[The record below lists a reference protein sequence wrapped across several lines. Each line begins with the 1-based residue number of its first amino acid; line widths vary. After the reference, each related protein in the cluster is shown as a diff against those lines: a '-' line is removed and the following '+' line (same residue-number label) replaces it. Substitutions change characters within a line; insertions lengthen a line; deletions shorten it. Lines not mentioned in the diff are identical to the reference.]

1 MDLPDWLLIIP
12 PVVSFLA
19 VMWIYFKILKLA
31 KVKDLVDNPNARKL
45 QKLPVPVL
53 GGLAVFFGVAFGML
67 GASTMTNLWGL
78 APVFTAM
85 VIMLYVGWMDD
96 ILSLSAKTRL
106 GVEIV
111 VILLL
116 CLGTDGCVDS
126 LHGLWGVGEFSLW
139 IAVPLTVFAGVG
151 IINAINMIDGV
162 NGLSSGLC
170 MWMSFIFG
178 FALLKSGDVP
188 DAMLA
193 FCMTAALIPFWL
205 HNVFGRTSKMF
216 IGDSGTMVL
225 GVLMAWF
232 VIQILRH
239 DTVIWWTEIKEV
251 SLVAFCL
258 AVLAVPVAD
267 TVRVMLGRILK
278 GNSPFRP
285 DKTHLHHI
293 FIKFGM
299 SHAITTATIVGI
311 DIVIALLWY
320 FSYKVLG
327 WSQEAQFYLV
337 VFLGVVL
344 VWGTYSVM
352 RLIEK
357 KNPALKEKMASASLA
372 HTIEGR
378 EWWHVIQRWL
388 DAPEILSERRA
399 LRRERILEERNQRK
413 FVNERGG
420 RKKKKNEKE

>member
-53 GGLAVFFGVAFGML
+53 GGLAVFFGVAFGTL
-67 GASTMTNLWGL
+67 VSSTMTNLWAL
-78 APVFTAM
+78 SPVFTAM
-85 VIMLYVGWMDD
+85 VIMMYVGWMDD
-96 ILSLSAKTRL
+96 ILSLSAKTRF

-111 VILLL
+111 VLLLL
-116 CLGTDGCVDS
+116 CLGTDGWVDS
-126 LHGLWGVGEFSLW
+126 LHGLWGIGQFSLF
-139 IAVPLTVFAGVG
+139 IAVPLTLFAGVG

-170 MWMSFIFG
+170 MWCSFIFG
-178 FALLKSGDVP
+178 FALLQSGDVA
-188 DAMLA
+188 DAVLA

-205 HNVFGRTSKMF
+205 HNVFGKSSKMF

-267 TVRVMLGRILK
+267 TIRVMIGRIRK
-278 GNSPFRP
+278 GKSPFSP

-299 SHAITTATIVGI
+299 SHAITTLTIVGI
-311 DIVIALLWY
+311 DVLIAVLWY

-357 KNPALKEKMASASLA
+357 KNPALQNRLASASLA

-420 RKKKKNEKE
+420 EKDKE

>member
-12 PVVSFLA
+12 PVMSFLA

-67 GASTMTNLWGL
+67 ASSTMTNLWAL

-85 VIMLYVGWMDD
+85 VIMLYVGGLDD
-96 ILSLSAKTRL
+96 MLSLSAKTRF
-106 GVEIV
+106 GVELV

-116 CLGTDGCVDS
+116 CLGTDGWVDS
-126 LHGLWGVGEFSLW
+126 LHGLWGIGQFSLF
-139 IAVPLTVFAGVG
+139 IAVPLTLFAGVG

-170 MWMSFIFG
+170 MWCSFIFG
-178 FALLKSGDVP
+178 FALLKSGDVA
-188 DAMLA
+188 DAVLA
-193 FCMTAALIPFWL
+193 LCMTAALIPFWL

-267 TVRVMLGRILK
+267 TIRVMIGRIRK
-278 GNSPFRP
+278 GKSPFSP
-285 DKTHLHHI
+285 DKTHLHHM

-399 LRRERILEERNQRK
+399 LRRERILEERNRRK
-413 FVNERGG
+413 FMNERGG
-420 RKKKKNEKE
+420 EKDKGQV

>member
-1 MDLPDWLLIIP
+1 MEIPDWLLIIP
-12 PVVSFLA
+12 PVMSFLA

-31 KVKDLVDNPNARKL
+31 KMKDLVDNPNARKL

-53 GGLAVFFGVAFGML
+53 GGLAVFFGVAFGTL
-67 GASTMTNLWGL
+67 VSSTMTNLWAL

-85 VIMLYVGWMDD
+85 LIMLYVGGLDD
-96 ILSLSAKTRL
+96 MLSLSAKTRF
-106 GVEIV
+106 GVELV

-116 CLGTDGCVDS
+116 CLGTDGWVDS
-126 LHGLWGVGEFSLW
+126 LHGLWGIGQFSLF
-139 IAVPLTVFAGVG
+139 IAVPLTLFAGVG

-170 MWMSFIFG
+170 MWCSFIFG
-178 FALLKSGDVP
+178 FALLKSGDVA
-188 DAMLA
+188 DAVLA
-193 FCMTAALIPFWL
+193 FCMMAALIPFWF
-205 HNVFGRTSKMF
+205 HNVFGRSSKMF

-311 DIVIALLWY
+311 DILIALLWY

-357 KNPALKEKMASASLA
+357 KNPALQNRLASASLA

-399 LRRERILEERNQRK
+399 LRREHLLEERNRRK

-420 RKKKKNEKE
+420 KKDKGQV

>member
-1 MDLPDWLLIIP
+1 
-12 PVVSFLA
+12 
-19 VMWIYFKILKLA
+19 
-31 KVKDLVDNPNARKL
+31 
-45 QKLPVPVL
+45 
-53 GGLAVFFGVAFGML
+53 
-67 GASTMTNLWGL
+67 
-78 APVFTAM
+78 
-85 VIMLYVGWMDD
+85 
-96 ILSLSAKTRL
+96 
-106 GVEIV
+106 
-111 VILLL
+111 
-116 CLGTDGCVDS
+116 
-126 LHGLWGVGEFSLW
+126 
-139 IAVPLTVFAGVG
+139 
-151 IINAINMIDGV
+151 
-162 NGLSSGLC
+162 
-170 MWMSFIFG
+170 
-178 FALLKSGDVP
+178 
-188 DAMLA
+188 
-193 FCMTAALIPFWL
+193 
-205 HNVFGRTSKMF
+205 
-216 IGDSGTMVL
+216 
-225 GVLMAWF
+225 
-232 VIQILRH
+232 
-239 DTVIWWTEIKEV
+239 
-251 SLVAFCL
+251 VAFCL

-299 SHAITTATIVGI
+299 SHAITSATIVGI
-311 DIVIALLWY
+311 DILIAVLWY

-399 LRRERILEERNQRK
+399 LRRERILKERNQRK

-420 RKKKKNEKE
+420 EKDKGQV

>member
-12 PVVSFLA
+12 PVMSFLA

-31 KVKDLVDNPNARKL
+31 KMKDLVDNPNARKL

-53 GGLAVFFGVAFGML
+53 GGLAVFFGVAFGTL
-67 GASTMTNLWGL
+67 VSSTMTNLWAL
-78 APVFTAM
+78 VPVFTAM
-85 VIMLYVGWMDD
+85 VIMMYVGWMDD

-116 CLGTDGCVDS
+116 CLGTDGWVDS
-126 LHGLWGVGEFSLW
+126 LHGLWGIGQFSLF
-139 IAVPLTVFAGVG
+139 IAVPLTLFAGVG

-162 NGLSSGLC
+162 NGLSSGIC
-170 MWMSFIFG
+170 MCCSSIFG
-178 FALLKSGDVP
+178 FALLQSGDVA

-193 FCMTAALIPFWL
+193 FSMTAALIPFWL

-267 TVRVMLGRILK
+267 TIRVMIGRIRK
-278 GNSPFRP
+278 GKSPFSP

-357 KNPALKEKMASASLA
+357 KNPALQNRLASASLA

-413 FVNERGG
+413 FINERGG
-420 RKKKKNEKE
+420 KKDKE

>member
-1 MDLPDWLLIIP
+1 MEFPNWLLIFP
-12 PVVSFLA
+12 PIISFLA
-19 VMWIYFKILKLA
+19 VWWIYFKILKMA
-31 KVKDLVDNPNARKL
+31 KEKEMVDNPNARKL
-45 QKLPVPVL
+45 QKVPIPVL
-53 GGLAVFFGVAFGML
+53 GGLAVFFGVACGML
-67 GASTMTNLWGL
+67 GASALTNLWSL
-78 APVFTAM
+78 APVFMAM

-116 CLGTDGCVDS
+116 CLGTDGWVDS
-126 LHGLWGVGEFSLW
+126 LHGLWGIGQFSLF
-139 IAVPLTVFAGVG
+139 IAVPLTLFAGVG

-170 MWMSFIFG
+170 MWCSFIFG
-178 FALLKSGDVP
+178 FALLKSGDVA
-188 DAMLA
+188 DAVLA

-205 HNVFGRTSKMF
+205 HNVFGKSSKMF

-357 KNPALKEKMASASLA
+357 KNPALQNRLASASLA

-413 FVNERGG
+413 FINERGG
-420 RKKKKNEKE
+420 KKDKGQV

>member
-1 MDLPDWLLIIP
+1 M
-12 PVVSFLA
+12 
-19 VMWIYFKILKLA
+19 A
-31 KVKDLVDNPNARKL
+31 KEKEMVDNPNARKL
-45 QKLPVPVL
+45 QKVPIPVL

-67 GASTMTNLWGL
+67 GASTMTNLWAL
-78 APVFTAM
+78 VPVFTAM

-116 CLGTDGCVDS
+116 CLGTDGWVDS
-126 LHGLWGVGEFSLW
+126 LHGLWGIGQFSLF
-139 IAVPLTVFAGVG
+139 IAVPLTLFAGVG

-162 NGLSSGLC
+162 NGLSSGIC
-170 MWMSFIFG
+170 MCCSSIFG
-178 FALLKSGDVP
+178 FALLQSGDVA

-267 TVRVMLGRILK
+267 TVRVMLGRILR

-299 SHAITTATIVGI
+299 SHAITSLTIVGI
-311 DIVIALLWY
+311 DVLIAVLWY
-320 FSYKVLG
+320 FSYKFLG

-357 KNPALKEKMASASLA
+357 KSPALQEKMASASLA

-413 FVNERGG
+413 FINERGG
-420 RKKKKNEKE
+420 KKDKGQV

>member
-1 MDLPDWLLIIP
+1 MELPNWLLIIP
-12 PVVSFLA
+12 PIISFLA
-19 VMWIYFKILKLA
+19 VWWIYFKILKMA
-31 KVKDLVDNPNARKL
+31 KDKEMVDNPNARKL
-45 QKLPVPVL
+45 QRVPIPVL
-53 GGLAVFFGVAFGML
+53 GGLAVFFGVACGML
-67 GASTMTNLWGL
+67 GASALTNLWSL
-78 APVFTAM
+78 APVFMAM

-96 ILSLSAKTRL
+96 ILSLSSRTRACIE
-106 GVEIV
+106 VM
-111 VILLL
+111 VILGM
-116 CLGTDGCVDS
+116 CLGTNGCVDS
-126 LHGLWGVGEFSLW
+126 LHGLWGIEEFSLY

-162 NGLSSGLC
+162 NGLSSGIC
-170 MWMSFIFG
+170 MCCSSIFG
-178 FALLKSGDVP
+178 FALLQSGDVA

-193 FCMTAALIPFWL
+193 FCMTAALVPFWL

-216 IGDSGTMVL
+216 IGDSGTMVM
-225 GVLMAWF
+225 GVLLAWF

-258 AVLAVPVAD
+258 AVMAVPVAD

-299 SHAITTATIVGI
+299 SHAITSATIVGI
-311 DIVIALLWY
+311 DIVIAVLWY
-320 FSYKVLG
+320 YSYKVLG

-357 KNPALKEKMASASLA
+357 KNPALKNRLASASLA

-420 RKKKKNEKE
+420 EKKKGQV

>member
-12 PVVSFLA
+12 PVMSFLA
-19 VMWIYFKILKLA
+19 VTWIYFKILKLA
-31 KVKDLVDNPNARKL
+31 KVKELVDNPNARKL

-53 GGLAVFFGVAFGML
+53 GGLAVFFGVAFGTL
-67 GASTMTNLWGL
+67 VSSTMTNLWAMG
-78 APVFTAM
+78 PVFTAM

-111 VILLL
+111 VILGM
-116 CLGTDGCVDS
+116 CLGTDGWVDS
-126 LHGLWGVGEFSLW
+126 LHGLWGIGQFSLF
-139 IAVPLTVFAGVG
+139 IAVPLTLFAGVG

-170 MWMSFIFG
+170 MWCSFIFG
-178 FALLKSGDVP
+178 FALLQSGDVA
-188 DAMLA
+188 DAVLA

-205 HNVFGRTSKMF
+205 HNVFGKSSKMF

-267 TVRVMLGRILK
+267 TIRVMIGRIRK
-278 GNSPFRP
+278 GKSPFSP

-413 FVNERGG
+413 FVNERSG
-420 RKKKKNEKE
+420 KKDKGQV

>member
-1 MDLPDWLLIIP
+1 MELPEWLLIIP
-12 PVVSFLA
+12 PILSFLG
-19 VMWIYFKILKLA
+19 VWWIYFKILKMA
-31 KVKDLVDNPNARKL
+31 KDKEMVDNPNARKL
-45 QKLPVPVL
+45 QKVPIPVL
-53 GGLAVFFGVAFGML
+53 GGLAVFFGVACGML
-67 GASTMTNLWGL
+67 GASALTNLWSL
-78 APVFTAM
+78 APVFMAM

-96 ILSLSAKTRL
+96 ILSLSSRTRACIE
-106 GVEIV
+106 VV
-111 VILLL
+111 VILGM

-126 LHGLWGVGEFSLW
+126 LHGLWGIKEFSLY

-162 NGLSSGLC
+162 NGLSSGIC
-170 MWMSFIFG
+170 MCCSSIFG
-178 FALLKSGDVP
+178 FALLQSGDVA

-216 IGDSGTMVL
+216 IGDSGTMVM
-225 GVLMAWF
+225 GVLLAWF

-278 GNSPFRP
+278 GKSPFSP

-299 SHAITTATIVGI
+299 SHAITSATIVGI
-311 DIVIALLWY
+311 DILIAVLWY
-320 FSYKVLG
+320 FSYKFLG

-357 KNPALKEKMASASLA
+357 KSPALQEKMASASLA

-378 EWWHVIQRWL
+378 EWWGVIQRRL

-420 RKKKKNEKE
+420 EKKKGQV

>member
-1 MDLPDWLLIIP
+1 MEIPDWLLIIP
-12 PVVSFLA
+12 PVASFWA

-31 KVKDLVDNPNARKL
+31 KVKELVDNPDARKL

-67 GASTMTNLWGL
+67 VSSTMTNLWAL

-85 VIMLYVGWMDD
+85 VIMMYVGWMDD
-96 ILSLSAKTRL
+96 ILSLSAKTRF

-111 VILLL
+111 VLLLL
-116 CLGTDGCVDS
+116 CLGTDGWVDS
-126 LHGLWGVGEFSLW
+126 LHGLWGIGQFSLF
-139 IAVPLTVFAGVG
+139 IAVPLTLFAGVG

-162 NGLSSGLC
+162 NGLSSGIC
-170 MWMSFIFG
+170 MCCSSIFG
-178 FALLKSGDVP
+178 FALLQSGDVA

-267 TVRVMLGRILK
+267 TIRVMIGRIRK
-278 GNSPFRP
+278 GKSPFSP

-299 SHAITTATIVGI
+299 SHAITSATIVGI
-311 DIVIALLWY
+311 DILIAVLWY

-413 FVNERGG
+413 FMNERGG
-420 RKKKKNEKE
+420 KKDKGQV

>member
-1 MDLPDWLLIIP
+1 MEIPDWLLIIP
-12 PVVSFLA
+12 PVMSFLA

-31 KVKDLVDNPNARKL
+31 KVKELVDNPNARKL

-53 GGLAVFFGVAFGML
+53 GGLAVFFGVAFGTL
-67 GASTMTNLWGL
+67 VSSTMTNLWAL
-78 APVFTAM
+78 VPVFTAM

-116 CLGTDGCVDS
+116 CLGTDGWVDS
-126 LHGLWGVGEFSLW
+126 LHGLWGIGQFSLF
-139 IAVPLTVFAGVG
+139 IAVPLTLFAGVG

-170 MWMSFIFG
+170 MWCSFIFG
-178 FALLKSGDVP
+178 FALLQSGDVA
-188 DAMLA
+188 DAVLA

-205 HNVFGRTSKMF
+205 HNVFGRSSKMF

-278 GNSPFRP
+278 GNSPFSP

-399 LRRERILEERNQRK
+399 LHRERILKERNQRK

-420 RKKKKNEKE
+420 KKDKGQV

>member
-12 PVVSFLA
+12 PVASFWA

-31 KVKDLVDNPNARKL
+31 KMKDLVDNPNARKL

-53 GGLAVFFGVAFGML
+53 GGLAVFFGVAFGTL
-67 GASTMTNLWGL
+67 VSSTMTNLWTL

-85 VIMLYVGWMDD
+85 VIMMYVGWMDD

-111 VILLL
+111 VILGM
-116 CLGTDGCVDS
+116 CLGTDGWVDS
-126 LHGLWGVGEFSLW
+126 LHGLWGIGQFSLF
-139 IAVPLTVFAGVG
+139 IAVPLTLFAGVG

-170 MWMSFIFG
+170 MWCSFIFG
-178 FALLKSGDVP
+178 FALLQSGDVA
-188 DAMLA
+188 DAVLA

-205 HNVFGRTSKMF
+205 HNVFGKSSKMF

-267 TVRVMLGRILK
+267 TIRVMIGRIRK
-278 GNSPFRP
+278 GKSPFSP

-399 LRRERILEERNQRK
+399 LRRERILEERNRRK
-413 FVNERGG
+413 FMNERGG
-420 RKKKKNEKE
+420 EKDKGQV

>member
-1 MDLPDWLLIIP
+1 
-12 PVVSFLA
+12 
-19 VMWIYFKILKLA
+19 
-31 KVKDLVDNPNARKL
+31 
-45 QKLPVPVL
+45 
-53 GGLAVFFGVAFGML
+53 ML
-67 GASTMTNLWGL
+67 GASALTNLWSL
-78 APVFTAM
+78 APVFMAM
-85 VIMLYVGWMDD
+85 VVMLYVGWMDD
-96 ILSLSAKTRL
+96 ILSISSRTRACIE
-106 GVEIV
+106 VM
-111 VILLL
+111 VILGM
-116 CLGTDGCVDS
+116 CLSTNGCVDS
-126 LHGLWGVGEFSLW
+126 LHGLWGVGQFSLF
-139 IAVPLTVFAGVG
+139 IAVPLTLIAGVG

-178 FALLKSGDVP
+178 FALLQSGDVA
-188 DAMLA
+188 DAVLA

-205 HNVFGRTSKMF
+205 HNVFGRSSKMF

-267 TVRVMLGRILK
+267 TIRVMIGRIRK
-278 GNSPFRP
+278 GKSPFSP

-293 FIKFGM
+293 FINFGM

-311 DIVIALLWY
+311 DILIAVLWY

-352 RLIEK
+352 WLIEK

-413 FVNERGG
+413 FINERGG
-420 RKKKKNEKE
+420 KKDKRQVIQTCPLSFYLTILNI

>member
-1 MDLPDWLLIIP
+1 MEIPDWLLIIP
-12 PVVSFLA
+12 PVMSFLA

-31 KVKDLVDNPNARKL
+31 KVKELVDNPNARKL

-53 GGLAVFFGVAFGML
+53 GGLAVFFGVAFGTL
-67 GASTMTNLWGL
+67 VSSTMTNLWAL

-111 VILLL
+111 VILGM
-116 CLGTDGCVDS
+116 CLGTHGCVDS
-126 LHGLWGVGEFSLW
+126 LHGLWGIGQFSLF
-139 IAVPLTVFAGVG
+139 IAVPLTLFAGVG

-170 MWMSFIFG
+170 MWCSFIFG
-178 FALLKSGDVP
+178 FALLKSGDVA
-188 DAMLA
+188 DAVLA

-278 GNSPFRP
+278 GNSPFRA

-357 KNPALKEKMASASLA
+357 KNPALQNRLASTSLA

-388 DAPEILSERRA
+388 DAPEILAKRKE
-399 LRRERILEERNQRK
+399 LHRERILEERNQRK

-420 RKKKKNEKE
+420 KKDKGQV